1 MTRLS
6 AAAIAALLCAGSAF
20 AQAPAATGSSSS
32 GSGTTSGTG
41 ANAKVARADSKM
53 MTDLAEAN
61 IAEIETGK
69 LALDKTKN
77 DQIKTFAQ
85 QMIDDHTSAQKD
97 LQTLAQSKGVK
108 LPAGTDLEH
117 KAMATALKALSGNTF
132 DNQYVKRAGVGDH
145 ERTIKLL
152 QKVQKDG
159 QDADMKALAAKMLPT
174 VQQHLQMAQQLAAAS
189 AKK

>member
-159 QDADMKALAAKMLPT
+159 LDADMKALAAKMLPT